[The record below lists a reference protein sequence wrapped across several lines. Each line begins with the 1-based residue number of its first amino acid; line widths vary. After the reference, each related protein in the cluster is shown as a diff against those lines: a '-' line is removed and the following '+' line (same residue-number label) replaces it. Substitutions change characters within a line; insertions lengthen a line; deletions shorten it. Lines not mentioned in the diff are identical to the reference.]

1 MQRVNLDTI
10 ILIAAIRNDLTDAEH
25 RILAGSEWSVCPIVF
40 WELAK
45 LAQKGRLEIDLDDPH
60 LVRLLQKLSVLPI
73 TPTVARVSTELDFS
87 YVWFKELIAATSI
100 VYSVPL
106 MTRDPKIR
114 ASEMVPLAC

>member
-1 MQRVNLDTI
+1 MQRVNLDTN
-10 ILIAAIRNDLTDAEH
+10 ILIAAIRNDLTDTEH

-45 LAQKGRLEIDLDDPH
+45 LVQKGRAAIDLDDPH

-73 TPTVARVSTELDFS
+73 TPKVARVSTELDFS
-87 YVWFKELIAATSI
+87 SVWFKELIAATSI

-106 MTRDPKIR
+106 MTRDSKIR
-114 ASEMVPLAC
+114 SSQMVPLAC